1 MRRICK
7 LPTKWPQETVILLR
21 VLLKHTGRH
30 LWLLDLIRLSII
42 WTWLVLDQVSV
53 LRTHKDLLTEPLRA
67 IISPLEL
74 IVVVSLLLENEVSQT
89 PRNCHIQH
97 RCWLFSTCA
106 TLDCQKRKEMKKWP
120 PHVNTMSIFSFKNC
134 PPHYWCPMIS
144 ALRSLPDC
152 LINPT
157 WPSFPPCPLHFHK
170 YTNSFLKYVTKYH

>member
-89 PRNCHIQH
+89 PRNCHIHTQMLAVFYLCH
-97 RCWLFSTCA
+97 SWLSEKKRNEEMTPTCKYNVHFFIQELPT
-106 TLDCQKRKEMKKWP
+106 TLLVSNDFCPALP
-120 PHVNTMSIFSFKNC
+120 PRLPNQSNMAFISPV
-134 PPHYWCPMIS
+134 PP
-144 ALRSLPDC
+144 ALP
-152 LINPT
+152 
-157 WPSFPPCPLHFHK
+157 
-170 YTNSFLKYVTKYH
+170 